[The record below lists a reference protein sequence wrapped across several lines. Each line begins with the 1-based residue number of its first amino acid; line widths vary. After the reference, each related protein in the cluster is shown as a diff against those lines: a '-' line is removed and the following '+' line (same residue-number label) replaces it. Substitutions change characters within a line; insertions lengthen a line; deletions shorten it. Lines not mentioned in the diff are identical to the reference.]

1 MYIFI
6 QKICI
11 CIFSVL
17 NLFLF
22 LLSLLLLVKLNVSP
36 FRLMATMM
44 VFAACDFNDDINNLN
59 PRIILTK

>member
-17 NLFLF
+17 NLFL
-22 LLSLLLLVKLNVSP
+22 LSLLLVKLNVSP
-36 FRLMATMM
+36 FRLMATIM